1 MKMWPYKKGDSLVVS
16 CYLSASEIWP
26 DKGLAFGRRG
36 LIREGHDK
44 GLAFSRKGFIR
55 EGLL

>member
-1 MKMWPYKKGDSLVVS
+1 MWPYKKGDSLVVS

-26 DKGLAFGRRG
+26 DKGLAFGRRD
-36 LIREGHDK
+36 LIREGPDK
-44 GLAFSRKGFIR
+44 GLAFGRRGFIR